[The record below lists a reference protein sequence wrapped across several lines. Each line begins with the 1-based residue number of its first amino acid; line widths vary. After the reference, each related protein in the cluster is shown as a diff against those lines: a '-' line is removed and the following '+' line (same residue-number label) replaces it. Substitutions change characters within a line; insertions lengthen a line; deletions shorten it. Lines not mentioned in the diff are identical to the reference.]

1 MSRLCTDVR
10 VPRVANAVDVSPMS
24 SATRRR
30 LYSGGRPQALARLLN
45 RGQASLHSVG
55 IWPKRL
61 ATLEVRGRR
70 SGRLRSLPVVIA
82 DLEGE
87 RYLVAMLGERTG
99 WVANVRAAAG
109 QAVLRHGRREPVL
122 LEEVEAG
129 ERAPILRRYLE
140 VAGGARAH
148 FPVDRRAPLT
158 ELAAIAPQYPVF
170 RVRPVAP

>member
-1 MSRLCTDVR
+1 MSPLT
-10 VPRVANAVDVSPMS
+10 

-30 LYSGGRPQALARLLN
+30 LYAGRRPQRLARLLN
-45 RGQASLHSVG
+45 RGQATLHSAG

-87 RYLVAMLGERTG
+87 RYLVAMLGEGAG
-99 WVANVRAAAG
+99 WVANVRAAG
-109 QAVLRHGRREPVL
+109 GRAVLRHGRREPVL
-122 LEEVEAG
+122 LEEVRPA

-140 VAGGARAH
+140 VASGARAH
-148 FPVDRRAPLT
+148 FPVDRRATLG
-158 ELAAIAPQYPVF
+158 EFESIAPQYPVF
-170 RVRPVAP
+170 RVRPAP